1 MTLDSIRNSCDDFKD
16 NPFWIKNQL
25 EELDSVFAKLWLQ
38 AFYLFYS
45 FAIVQWTLV
54 CFRMFSTT
62 RKEKAILLTSLTSVR
77 LAQHLWNKSYPLI
90 VLPHFLLFMNAILHL
105 IVCQNHLYADD
116 LLFSCQDI
124 FCSLSKVVNLSNLK
138 SFQRSWHFVLSR
150 NSILKLHL
158 NFLHVRLLSLFS
170 FKKNLGAKTSPQV
183 GI

>member
-1 MTLDSIRNSCDDFKD
+1 MVAGILFILFFRNCPVDTGLLSYVFYHKKRKSNIANFFDVCPSNTTFMKQIISTYSIAS
-16 NPFWIKNQL
+16 I
-25 EELDSVFAKLWLQ
+25 
-38 AFYLFYS
+38 
-45 FAIVQWTLV
+45 
-54 CFRMFSTT
+54 
-62 RKEKAILLTSLTSVR
+62 
-77 LAQHLWNKSYPLI
+77 
-90 VLPHFLLFMNAILHL
+90 LFMNAILHL

-170 FKKNLGAKTSPQV
+170 FKKTLGAKTSPQV